1 MKKKKKIDHRQN
13 ILLEIALLPKIKIN
27 NSLEKYYNSK
37 YQIHKVKNRQMHILE
52 ILSQLN
58 NLK

>member
-1 MKKKKKIDHRQN
+1 M
-13 ILLEIALLPKIKIN
+13 LLPKIKIN
-27 NSLEKYYNSK
+27 NSLGKYYNSK